1 MTPPPSSHRL
11 NKYIKILLF
20 AQLIT
25 SEIQING
32 FIFTR
37 GNTADVHTLRK
48 KSEYSVSYIHPYI
61 EKYMK

>member
-1 MTPPPSSHRL
+1 MW
-11 NKYIKILLF
+11 F
-20 AQLIT
+20 
-25 SEIQING
+25 NG

-37 GNTADVHTLRK
+37 GNTADVHTDIIKKKK

>member
-1 MTPPPSSHRL
+1 MW
-11 NKYIKILLF
+11 F
-20 AQLIT
+20 
-25 SEIQING
+25 NG

-37 GNTADVHTLRK
+37 GNTADVHTDIIKKKKK

>member
-1 MTPPPSSHRL
+1 MW
-11 NKYIKILLF
+11 F
-20 AQLIT
+20 
-25 SEIQING
+25 NG

-37 GNTADVHTLRK
+37 GNTADVHTDVIKK